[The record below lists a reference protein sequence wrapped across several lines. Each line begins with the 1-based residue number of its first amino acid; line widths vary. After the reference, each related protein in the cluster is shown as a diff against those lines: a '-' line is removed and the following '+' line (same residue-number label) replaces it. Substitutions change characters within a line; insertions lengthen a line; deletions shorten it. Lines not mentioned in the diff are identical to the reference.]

1 MQIFLLQSIDKEQA
15 RLDEQESRHCI
26 KVLRHTAGDE
36 IHCIDGKG
44 NMYVCQIEEANP
56 KSCSL
61 HILSKVPEWGEKEGR
76 ITLAISPLRLK
87 DRFEW
92 ALEKAVELGVDQIQ
106 PIICKRTDQYKSK
119 LKRPRLET
127 LLITASKQCKRSR
140 IPDLRETLSFS
151 DFIEQENYATS
162 LMAFC
167 ESEDLI
173 QRHAE
178 EVRKSEDI
186 CLIIG
191 PEGDFSP
198 EECEKAKKKG
208 IPLISLGESRLR
220 TETAAIY
227 GLSSLKYIRGY

>member
-1 MQIFLLQSIDKEQA
+1 MQIFLLQTVDEVKA

-26 KVLRHTAGDE
+26 KVLRHKSGDE
-36 IHCIDGKG
+36 IYCIDGKG
-44 NMYVCQIEEANP
+44 NMYVCRIEDANP
-56 KSCSL
+56 KSCNL
-61 HILSKVPEWGEKEGR
+61 QILSQVPEWGEKAGK

-92 ALEKAVELGVDQIQ
+92 ALEKAVELGVDEIQ
-106 PIICKRTDQYKSK
+106 PIICQRTDQYKSK

-127 LLITASKQCKRSR
+127 LLIAASKQCKRSR
-140 IPDLRETLSFS
+140 IPDLMETLSFS
-151 DFIEQENYATS
+151 DFIEQKNYSTS

-167 ESEDLI
+167 EAENLI
-173 QRHAE
+173 QAYE
-178 EVRKSEDI
+178 NDIKKSKEI

-227 GLSSLKYIRGY
+227 ALSSLKHVRAY

>member
-1 MQIFLLQSIDKEQA
+1 MQIFLLQTEDEVKA

-26 KVLRHTAGDE
+26 KVLRHTSGDE

-44 NMYVCQIEEANP
+44 NMYVCRIEEANP
-56 KSCSL
+56 KACTL
-61 HILSKVPEWGEKEGR
+61 HILSKVPEWGEKAGK
-76 ITLAISPLRLK
+76 IILAISPLRLK

-106 PIICKRTDQYKSK
+106 PIICQRTDQFKSK

-127 LLITASKQCKRSR
+127 LLLTASKQCKRSR
-140 IPDLRETLSFS
+140 IPQLLEAKDFSSFVE
-151 DFIEQENYATS
+151 EQSYAYS

-173 QRHAE
+173 QHHTDTLKASE
-178 EVRKSEDI
+178 EI
-186 CLIIG
+186 CMIIG

-227 GLSSLKYIRGY
+227 ALSSLKLIREY